1 VVKKI
6 RKVSKKGPKAN
17 YAVPLVMPLTALF
30 GPRCVGKSFWHS
42 FDDPAPIRAVLSRHL
57 DEPLLTADRILA
69 IDEYLAWGLRSSPGK
84 VAGMFGRSE
93 VIPMGPSGTE
103 ETDEASDDPRLG
115 VLVLVALVKGER
127 LNEFSGRL
135 GEDFS
140 EIDRVAFENA
150 AGPVLQIIPG
160 YDRLLYTPP
169 LLAASLNAGIDHLN
183 LLVEDAFEKGSIPYP
198 GGFASSPAERLASIP
213 THEPIQT

>member
-30 GPRCVGKSFWHS
+30 GPRCVGKPFWHS

-57 DEPLLTADRILA
+57 DEPLLTADRILP

-84 VAGMFGRSE
+84 VAGMFGRSG
-93 VIPMGPSGTE
+93 VIPMGPPGIE
-103 ETDEASDDPRLG
+103 EAEEMSDDPRLG
-115 VLVLVALVKGER
+115 VLVLAALVKGER

-135 GEDFS
+135 GEEFS
-140 EIDRVAFENA
+140 ELDRVAFENA
-150 AGPVLQIIPG
+150 VAPALRIIPG

-169 LLAASLNAGIDHLN
+169 LLAPSLNAGIDHLN
-183 LLVEDAFEKGSIPYP
+183 HLVEDAFDKGSIPYP
-198 GGFASSPAERLASIP
+198 GAFTPCPAERLASIP